1 MTLNQI
7 ISRIKIAAESHKQ
20 VNKFVCGEN
29 AMSQE
34 NVEYYPLIWL
44 VPNGFDFDNKNKNVT
59 YQFLLMIL
67 DRHFESQSNLIEVL
81 SDTALIL
88 QDILTILNRNSY
100 EENVEFITTGKAEP
114 FIDAKTDVVAGYGID
129 LSVTIPYLD
138 SYCDI
143 PLN

>member
-7 ISRIKIAAESHKQ
+7 IKKVQIAAESHKQ

-29 AMSQE
+29 AMPQE
-34 NVEYYPLIWL
+34 NVEYYPLVWL
-44 VPNGFDFDNKNKNVT
+44 VPNGFDFDSENKSVT
-59 YQFLLMIL
+59 YRFLLMIL
-67 DRHFESQSNLIEVL
+67 DRHFESQSNMIEVL

-88 QDILTILNRNSY
+88 QDIVTLLKRNSY
-100 EENVEFITTGKAEP
+100 EEEVLFSINGSAEP

-129 LSVTIPYLD
+129 LLANVPYLE

-143 PLN
+143 PM

>member
-7 ISRIKIAAESHKQ
+7 IAQVKTAAESHKQ

-29 AMSQE
+29 AMAQE

-44 VPNGFDFDNKNKNVT
+44 VPNGFDFDSENKQVT
-59 YQFLLMIL
+59 YNFLLMIL

-88 QDILTILNRNSY
+88 QDIVTLLKRNTY
-100 EENVEFITTGKAEP
+100 EESIYWQTNARAEP
-114 FIDAKTDVVAGYGID
+114 FIDAKTDVVAGYGLEITC
-129 LSVTIPYLD
+129 VVPYLE

-143 PLN
+143 PL

>member
-7 ISRIKIAAESHKQ
+7 IAQVKTAAESHKQ

-29 AMSQE
+29 AMAQE

-44 VPNGFDFDNKNKNVT
+44 VPNGFDFDSENKQVT
-59 YQFLLMIL
+59 YNFLLMIL

-88 QDILTILNRNSY
+88 QDIVTLLKRNSY
-100 EENVEFITTGKAEP
+100 EESIGWQTNARAEP
-114 FIDAKTDVVAGYGID
+114 FIDAKTDVVAGYGLEITC
-129 LSVTIPYLD
+129 VVPYLE

-143 PLN
+143 PL

>member
-7 ISRIKIAAESHKQ
+7 IAQVKTAAESHKQ

-29 AMSQE
+29 AMAQE

-44 VPNGFDFDNKNKNVT
+44 VPNGFDFDSENKQVT
-59 YQFLLMIL
+59 YNFLLMIL

-88 QDILTILNRNSY
+88 QDIVTLLKRNSY
-100 EENVEFITTGKAEP
+100 EESIVWQTNARAEP
-114 FIDAKTDVVAGYGID
+114 FIDAKTDVVAGYGLEITCI
-129 LSVTIPYLD
+129 VPYLE

-143 PLN
+143 PL

>member
-7 ISRIKIAAESHKQ
+7 IKEVQTAAESHQQ

-29 AMSQE
+29 AMAQE

-44 VPNGFDFDNKNKNVT
+44 VPNGFNFDNQNKNVS

-88 QDILTILNRNSY
+88 QDILTILNRNAY
-100 EENVEFITTGKAEP
+100 EENVQFIVNGKAEP
-114 FIDAKTDVVAGYGID
+114 FIDGKTDVVAGYGID
-129 LSVTIPYLD
+129 LSVVIPYLD

>member
-7 ISRIKIAAESHKQ
+7 ISRIQTAAESHQQ
-20 VNKFVCGEN
+20 VNKFVCGEI
-29 AMSQE
+29 AMAQE
-34 NVEYYPLIWL
+34 NVEYYPLICL
-44 VPNGFDFDNKNKNVT
+44 VPNGFNFDNQNKNVS

-88 QDILTILNRNSY
+88 QDILTILNRNAY
-100 EENVEFITTGKAEP
+100 EENVQFIVNGKAEP
-114 FIDAKTDVVAGYGID
+114 FIDGKTDVVAGYGID
-129 LSVTIPYLD
+129 LSVVIPYID